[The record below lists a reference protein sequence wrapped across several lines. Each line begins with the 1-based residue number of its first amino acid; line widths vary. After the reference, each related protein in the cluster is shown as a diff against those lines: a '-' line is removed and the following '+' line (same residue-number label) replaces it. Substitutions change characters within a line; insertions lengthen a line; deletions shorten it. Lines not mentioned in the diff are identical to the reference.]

1 MRPKI
6 RCWKKLN
13 PTAPYVVD
21 YRVDGQRRR
30 KYFATKAE
38 AKQELE
44 RILIVMRK
52 EGETGLTVPNAIR
65 LQALEAQ
72 QLLAAFPGKTIVDA
86 ARFYAAHLESL
97 QRSVSVRQ
105 LVDEY
110 LREVEGLGR
119 SEVHLSD
126 LRGRYEVFSADF
138 GTRQTRTL
146 TDKDVRTWINSRGL
160 APVSANNFR
169 SRLSS
174 LFRFGVREGYL
185 DTNPCDKI
193 KEVKV
198 VDEPP
203 AILPVDALA
212 ALLDAADP
220 EILPMVAI
228 SAFAGVRTA
237 ELLRLTWSEVNLAS
251 GLIEIKKAKSKTA
264 SRRLIPIQPNL
275 KAWLAPYSGMTGLIW
290 NGDVNSFMRARAK
303 LFAAA
308 GVDWPKNSARH
319 SFCTHHIAWYQDEKK
334 LRNDMGHSTEALIFS
349 TYRELVSPAEGERY
363 FHLYPP
369 TTATNVVAMA

>member
-1 MRPKI
+1 MRPQI
-6 RCWKKLN
+6 RYWKKLN
-13 PTAPYVVD
+13 PTAPWCVD
-21 YRVDGQRRR
+21 YRVDGKRRR
-30 KYFATKAE
+30 RYFATKAE
-38 AKQELE
+38 AKEE
-44 RILIVMRK
+44 VDRIRVVMRK

-72 QLLAAFPGKTIVDA
+72 QILSPFPGKTIVDA
-86 ARFYAAHLESL
+86 AKFYAEHLERL

-110 LREVEGLGR
+110 MREVEALGR
-119 SEVHLSD
+119 SEVHLGD
-126 LRGRYEVFSADF
+126 LRGRYDAFCADF

-146 TDKDVRTWINSRGL
+146 TDKEVKAWINGRGL
-160 APVSANNFR
+160 SPVSVNNFR

-193 KEVKV
+193 KEIKV

-237 ELLRLTWSEVNLAS
+237 ELLRLT
-251 GLIEIKKAKSKTA
+251 
-264 SRRLIPIQPNL
+264 
-275 KAWLAPYSGMTGLIW
+275 
-290 NGDVNSFMRARAK
+290 
-303 LFAAA
+303 
-308 GVDWPKNSARH
+308 
-319 SFCTHHIAWYQDEKK
+319 
-334 LRNDMGHSTEALIFS
+334 
-349 TYRELVSPAEGERY
+349 
-363 FHLYPP
+363 
-369 TTATNVVAMA
+369 

>member
-21 YRVDGQRRR
+21 YRVDGKRRR
-30 KYFATKAE
+30 KYFATRDEAKAE
-38 AKQELE
+38 RD

-52 EGETGLTVPNAIR
+52 EGESGLAVPNAIR

-86 ARFYAAHLESL
+86 ARFYAAYLDSL
-97 QRSVSVRQ
+97 RRSVSVRQ
-105 LVDEY
+105 MVDEY
-110 LREVEGLGR
+110 LREVENNNR
-119 SEVHLSD
+119 SAVHLSD
-126 LRGRYEVFSADF
+126 LRGRYEAFCADF
-138 GTRQTRTL
+138 GDHQTRIL
-146 TDKDVRTWINSRGL
+146 TDKQVRAWLDGL
-160 APVSANNFR
+160 GLSPVSVNNFR

-185 DTNPCDKI
+185 ETNPCDTIRDKT
-193 KEVKV
+193 V

-203 AILPVDALA
+203 VILAVDALA
-212 ALLDAADP
+212 ALLDAADS

-237 ELLRLTWSEVNLAS
+237 ELLRLTWAEVNLAT
-251 GLIEIKKAKSKTA
+251 GYIEIKKAKSKTA

-275 KAWLAPYSGMTGLIW
+275 KAWLAPYSGMTGPIW

-303 LFAAA
+303 LVTAA

-319 SFCTHHIAWYQDEKK
+319 SFCSHHIAWYQNEKK

-363 FHLYPP
+363 FNVYPP